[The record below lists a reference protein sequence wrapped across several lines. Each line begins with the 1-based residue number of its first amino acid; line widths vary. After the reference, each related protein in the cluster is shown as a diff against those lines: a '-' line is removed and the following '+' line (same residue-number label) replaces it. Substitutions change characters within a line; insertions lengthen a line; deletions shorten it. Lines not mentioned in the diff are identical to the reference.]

1 MTNDAGST
9 TILGSDVALVADVI
23 RFDGDVHVYGSIV
36 GDVHVANQLVIAEG
50 GSVDGDVHAG
60 SAQVGGRLIGDVTCG
75 RFDIKG
81 AGSVVGVI
89 RADRWSMEPGA
100 VVEAEFVHEDRVQT
114 TKEVPGLKAAYLA
127 ALNVASNA
135 SGTETGPSTQYL
147 EWAERL
153 SPDPGTSRKFADPEA
168 VGRAAWSKSAGSE
181 SSNKASA
188 IGKSGV
194 DLFDDSADEKEDV
207 L

>member
-9 TILGSDVALVADVI
+9 TILGSDVALVGDVI

-36 GDVHVANQLVIAEG
+36 GDVQVANQLVIAEG

-60 SAQVGGRLIGDVTCG
+60 SAQVGGRLNGDVTCG

-100 VVEAEFVHEDRVQT
+100 VVEAEFVHEDRGRMT
-114 TKEVPGLKAAYLA
+114 EEVPRLKAAYLA
-127 ALNVASNA
+127 ALGVAANA
-135 SGTETGPSTQYL
+135 SGTETVPSTQYR

-153 SPDPGTSRKFADPEA
+153 SPDTKSSGKFADA
-168 VGRAAWSKSAGSE
+168 STVGRAAWSKSVGSE
-181 SSNKASA
+181 SRNKASGA
-188 IGKSGV
+188 GNAGV
-194 DLFDDSADEKEDV
+194 DLFDDAADQNEDA